1 MINWE
6 KIIELTDQHEYMSGI
21 DRETYR
27 LKQTA
32 EVFTPTWLVID
43 VIKNL
48 GIEKFKP
55 GETVLDPSCGDGQFL
70 VPIKWIK
77 VIHYGMTEES
87 ALEEIFG
94 VDIMPDNVELCK
106 KRLSKNNENLIKIVN
121 KNIVCANSLHY
132 NYKFDGT
139 LSEEKIFDK
148 LFSS

>member
-1 MINWE
+1 MIDWN

-48 GIEKFKP
+48 GIEKFKS
-55 GETVLDPSCGDGQFL
+55 GETILDPACGDGQFL

-77 VIHYGMTEES
+77 IIHFKMSEKDALSELYG
-87 ALEEIFG
+87 L
-94 VDIMPDNVELCK
+94 DIMKDNIDLCK
-106 KRLSKNNENLIKIVN
+106 KRLINGNLNLLEIVN
-121 KNIVCANSLHY
+121 KNIVCANALTY
-132 NYKFDGT
+132 NYKFDNDDET
-139 LSEEKIFDK
+139 IFNK
-148 LFSS
+148 LFIT